1 MNSSAA
7 IDVCSNT
14 ETFMKLATTALT
26 LAQIT
31 FKRVCLFWKR
41 HYMMRPQRPHIDNF
55 RELWYY

>member
-26 LAQIT
+26 LAWVAFTHNICS
-31 FKRVCLFWKR
+31 VCELVW
-41 HYMMRPQRPHIDNF
+41 PLWPLALF